1 MKLEHDGFTYS
12 VEPEW
17 IVIDES
23 FSHEFGIHR
32 QYRREVD
39 ALNIFE
45 KKNDLGEDVPIEV
58 GEDIKLIKV
67 VEDILNNRLG
77 GC

>member
-1 MKLEHDGFTYS
+1 MKIKHNGFTYS

-39 ALNIFE
+39 VLTIYG
-45 KKNDLGEDVPIEV
+45 KQNDLGEDMPFDNKDVN
-58 GEDIKLIKV
+58 LIKELTKL
-67 VEDILNNRLG
+67 VEDELNES
-77 GC
+77 

>member
-1 MKLEHDGFTYS
+1 MKIKYNGFTYS

-39 ALNIFE
+39 AINIYG
-45 KKNDLGEDVPIEV
+45 KQNDLGEDVPFDNKDV
-58 GEDIKLIKV
+58 NLVKVLTNLAEDKLN
-67 VEDILNNRLG
+67 EN
-77 GC
+77 